1 MPRPSA
7 VRPAHRNVSRSTRA
21 FADKNAAPGA
31 RQAILGLA
39 FRQAFSFFVLATLV
53 AAIRS
58 IVTYVVVSIY
68 VLLAGTIGL
77 AIAIPLRWKGLLYEL
92 GHAGVWLALGLTGIR
107 YRVIGREHIPNR
119 AVVFCANHQSNVD
132 PPVLYR
138 ALHRR
143 LHILYKAE
151 LRKIPVLGYAFEVGG
166 FIAVA
171 REQREAAMASI
182 EKAARSIR
190 SGNSFL
196 IFPEGTRS
204 KTNDLLPFKK
214 GGFIM
219 ALKAQA
225 PIVPVAVTGGRDAM
239 RKGSAL
245 VRPVMVTV
253 RIGEPIETAGMTTQ
267 DRDRLIALVRE
278 RIEGLLA
285 DQPALST

>member
-1 MPRPSA
+1 MLS
-7 VRPAHRNVSRSTRA
+7 
-21 FADKNAAPGA
+21 
-31 RQAILGLA
+31 
-39 FRQAFSFFVLATLV
+39 TLV

-58 IVTYVVVSIY
+58 VATYIVTSVY
-68 VLLAGTIGL
+68 VLIAGTIGL
-77 AIAIPLRWKGLLYEL
+77 AIAIPFRWKGLLYEL
-92 GHAGVWLALGLTGIR
+92 GHIGATLALGTAGIR
-107 YRVIGREHIPNR
+107 YRVIGREHIPHDR

-132 PPVLYR
+132 PPLLFRVL
-138 ALHRR
+138 HKR

-171 REQREAAMASI
+171 RDDREAAMASI
-182 EKAARSIR
+182 ERAARSIR

-225 PIVPVAVTGGRDAM
+225 PIVPVAVSGGRDAM
-239 RKGSAL
+239 RKGSAI
-245 VRPVMVTV
+245 VRPVTVTV
-253 RIGEPIETAGMTTQ
+253 RVGKPVETAGMTSQ
-267 DRDRLIALVRE
+267 DRDRLIGIVRE
-278 RIEGLLA
+278 RIEELLR
-285 DQPALST
+285 DRPLGQG